1 MTHAVRIHEHGGPD
15 VLRWES
21 VDVGEPGPE
30 EVRIRHAA
38 VGLNYI
44 DVYHRTGLY
53 SVPQLPCVIG
63 MEAAGTIEAV
73 GAKVTDM
80 AEGDRV
86 AYASPPLGAY
96 AEVRRMPAERV
107 VKLPDGIGDRQAA
120 GMMLK
125 GMTAEYLIRRLYT
138 VKPGDTVLF
147 HAISGG
153 VGQIACQWLK
163 ALGAT
168 VIGTVGSD
176 AKAETARA
184 HGCDYPINY
193 RTEDFVARV
202 REITDGEGVPVVYDG
217 VGKATYM
224 GSLDCLRRRGT
235 LALFG
240 NASGAVDALDTG
252 LLAQKGSLFLT
263 RPSLMGYTTTRQEL
277 LESAKALFDVV
288 ENGGVAVD
296 VNQTYPLH
304 EAARAHRDLEAR
316 ATTGSTVLVPDV
328 G

>member
-1 MTHAVRIHEHGGPD
+1 MTHAVRIHAHGGAEMLQWD
-15 VLRWES
+15 A
-21 VDVGEPGPE
+21 VDSGTPGPD
-30 EVRIRHAA
+30 EVRIRHTA

-53 SVPQLPCVIG
+53 PVPALPCTLG
-63 MEAAGTIEAV
+63 MEAAGIVEAA
-73 GAKVTDM
+73 GANVTDLR
-80 AEGDRV
+80 EGDRV

-96 AEVRRMPAERV
+96 AQARIMPAERV
-107 VKLPDGIGDRQAA
+107 VKLPEAISDHQAA

-125 GMTAEYLIRRLYT
+125 GMTAEYLIRRLYPVT
-138 VKPGDTVLF
+138 AAETVLF

-184 HGCDYPINY
+184 LGCDHPINY
-193 RTEDFVARV
+193 NREDFVQRV
-202 REITDGEGVPVVYDG
+202 REITNGAGVPVVYDG
-217 VGKATYM
+217 VGKATFM

-252 LLAQKGSLFLT
+252 LLAQKGSLFLS
-263 RPSLMGYTTTRQEL
+263 RPSLMGYTATRAEL
-277 LESAKALFDVV
+277 VESANALFEVV
-288 ENGGVAVD
+288 RTRTVEVA
-296 VNQTYPLH
+296 VNQTYPLR
-304 EAARAHRDLEAR
+304 EAAQAHRDLEAR
-316 ATTGSTVLVPDV
+316 ATTGSTILLPDA
-328 G
+328 